1 MTAGEVRMFLLEPVG
16 LGRLESDA
24 YLALLELGRATEEE
38 VGVRISRPAEE
49 TGACLRRL
57 VVAGLAFQLG
67 FEPCQFT
74 PVAPE
79 VAVAALVDRRRGE
92 LAQLQ
97 VRVEE
102 LAARRR
108 AAGPGTRNPVE
119 LVEGEDAVVAVL
131 AKLQLEA
138 TEEVLI
144 IDSPPYLGGQA
155 GPNAIQLDRMAEG
168 VAFRVVYSTES
179 LATPT
184 QVQQMHA
191 CVRGGEQAR
200 ILAGARPKLV
210 IADRAVAVL
219 PVSFD
224 PGDAVRRLVVRSE
237 SMLAA
242 LCSHFEALWERAG
255 PISLDIPDED
265 GVTARDKEMMALLA
279 AGMKDITIART
290 IGVTDRTIGRRVTE
304 LMRVLGAETRF
315 QAGVLAARRGWL

>member
-1 MTAGEVRMFLLEPVG
+1 MFLLEPVG
-16 LGRLESDA
+16 LGQVESEA
-24 YLALLELGRATEEE
+24 YLALLELGRADSDE
-38 VGVRISRPAEE
+38 VGGRISRPAAE
-49 TGACLRRL
+49 TTACLRRL
-57 VVAGLAFQLG
+57 VVAGLAFQIG
-67 FEPCQFT
+67 FEPAQFT

-92 LAQLQ
+92 LTQLQ
-97 VRVEE
+97 VRIEE

-108 AAGPGTRNPVE
+108 SVGTGTRNPVE
-119 LVEGEDAVVAVL
+119 LVEGEGAVVAVL

-138 TEEVLI
+138 TDEVLI

-155 GPNAIQLDRMAEG
+155 GPNVIQLDRMAEG
-168 VAFRVVYSTES
+168 VAFRVVYSPES

-184 QVQQMHA
+184 QVEQMHD

-200 ILAGARPKLV
+200 ILAGAKPKLV
-210 IADRAVAVL
+210 IADRRVAVL

-224 PGDAVRRLVVRSE
+224 PADAVRRLVIRSE

-242 LCSHFEALWERAG
+242 LCSHFEALWESAG

-279 AGMKDITIART
+279 AGMKDIAIART
-290 IGVTDRTIGRRVTE
+290 IGVTDRTVGRRVTE